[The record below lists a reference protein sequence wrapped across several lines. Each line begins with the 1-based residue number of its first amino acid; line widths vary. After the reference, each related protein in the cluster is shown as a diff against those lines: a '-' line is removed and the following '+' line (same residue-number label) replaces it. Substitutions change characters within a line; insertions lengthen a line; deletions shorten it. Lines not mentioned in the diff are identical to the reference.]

1 MYKYCKVV
9 YSRIYFFNF
18 CFVALSL
25 ISFNSLNAQTD
36 QFAKIGAQKYALQK
50 NLLIEPPPPVLT
62 NKVLPGGLMQG
73 DAFKYNHQIS
83 TKEELQ
89 LELDSIRKHYS
100 GFLKS
105 FSPLQ
110 KSLRRQ
116 IPIETMNWRI
126 GTIDDQQN
134 FKNTLEGKGDWQE
147 VKMPHYGPPVGH
159 AVTYYT
165 KEIILNEDMLSLGSL
180 FTCFKGVDYKAEV
193 YFNNVFVGKHEGFFA
208 PFEFDVIKYAHK
220 GKNTLLVKVI
230 NEPTTTGSVDDKGIH
245 TVGNKIY
252 AAGGLGYDE
261 PIEGWHIC
269 PPAMGIYQDCYL
281 EARATLFVSDVF
293 VRPMTQDS
301 KAEVWL
307 EIFNTENNQKNI
319 SIDLSLYGENFKAT
333 LFENKNYLAS
343 TTHIPGIG
351 DLVKPTDWQTKSLPM
366 QYGVNYIKIPI
377 SIPDFKWWETNTPWL
392 YNLQIKLSEANN
404 REVDRV
410 NKNFGM
416 RSFQMDTVN
425 IPKGKMFLNG
435 KPIRLRGANSMG
447 FEQNDV
453 KNKNWN
459 QLIDDILLAK
469 LANMNFLRFTQRP
482 VQSEVYDYCD
492 KLGMLNQTDL
502 PLFGALRVNQFTE
515 AVKQAEEMER
525 LVRSHPST
533 VVVTYMN
540 ERFPNAEGSPQ
551 RSFDNSASIYKVFAA
566 MDQAVLLSNPD
577 RVIKAGDGDYDPPS
591 PGLPDAHCYNTWYN
605 GHALDLGKFYKGYWQ
620 LIKPNWLYGCG
631 EFGAEGLDPL
641 NTMLKYYPKTWLPQN
656 DTENKVWTANKIS
669 KSQTNTFHYMWY
681 PTQVGLENWIN
692 ESQNF
697 QAWAMKL
704 VAESFRRD
712 YRNVSAAVHL
722 FIDAWPAGWMK
733 AIMDVDRQPKKAFFS
748 YRNALAPLL
757 PSIRSDRNSFTA
769 GDTAKLEAWISNDQ
783 NSIPIN
789 HTVQYEVFI
798 NGKAVVRQSAK
809 ADILSN
815 APQFQGFIKFI
826 VPNVLTRTT
835 ANIKL
840 GVFNDKGICI
850 EHNTLELQIF
860 PAIKKS
866 TQQLFVLGTEQSKA
880 NKIAAD
886 LNYTIASVMNN
897 AQVLIVDGPAEYEK
911 NKTEI
916 NAFVKN
922 GGKAILNEWPNGD
935 YEIESNKFN
944 IQSTIMGNYYFA
956 NISNEVLSSSTLKP
970 KDFFMWY
977 DKSKDYI
984 QPILYSVIKAPNFKP
999 LATSGLCNFAG
1010 EDPAGYLA
1018 TGSFKYGKGQFI
1030 VNTIS
1035 LAGRIKEN
1043 PAGVEFL
1050 KTILKK

>member
-1 MYKYCKVV
+1 
-9 YSRIYFFNF
+9 
-18 CFVALSL
+18 
-25 ISFNSLNAQTD
+25 
-36 QFAKIGAQKYALQK
+36 
-50 NLLIEPPPPVLT
+50 
-62 NKVLPGGLMQG
+62 
-73 DAFKYNHQIS
+73 
-83 TKEELQ
+83 
-89 LELDSIRKHYS
+89 
-100 GFLKS
+100 
-105 FSPLQ
+105 
-110 KSLRRQ
+110 
-116 IPIETMNWRI
+116 
-126 GTIDDQQN
+126 
-134 FKNTLEGKGDWQE
+134 
-147 VKMPHYGPPVGH
+147 
-159 AVTYYT
+159 
-165 KEIILNEDMLSLGSL
+165 
-180 FTCFKGVDYKAEV
+180 
-193 YFNNVFVGKHEGFFA
+193 
-208 PFEFDVIKYAHK
+208 
-220 GKNTLLVKVI
+220 
-230 NEPTTTGSVDDKGIH
+230 
-245 TVGNKIY
+245 
-252 AAGGLGYDE
+252 
-261 PIEGWHIC
+261 
-269 PPAMGIYQDCYL
+269 
-281 EARATLFVSDVF
+281 
-293 VRPMTQDS
+293 
-301 KAEVWL
+301 
-307 EIFNTENNQKNI
+307 
-319 SIDLSLYGENFKAT
+319 
-333 LFENKNYLAS
+333 
-343 TTHIPGIG
+343 
-351 DLVKPTDWQTKSLPM
+351 
-366 QYGVNYIKIPI
+366 
-377 SIPDFKWWETNTPWL
+377 
-392 YNLQIKLSEANN
+392 
-404 REVDRV
+404 
-410 NKNFGM
+410 
-416 RSFQMDTVN
+416 MDTVN

-453 KNKNWN
+453 KKKNWN

-502 PLFGALRVNQFTE
+502 PLFGGLRVNQFTE

-551 RSFDNSASIYKVFAA
+551 RSFDNSEAIYKVFAA

-631 EFGAEGLDPL
+631 EFGAEGLDPIS
-641 NTMLKYYPKTWLPQN
+641 TMLKYYPKTWLPQN
-656 DTENKVWTANKIS
+656 DTENKSWTANKIS

-681 PTQVGLENWIN
+681 PTQVGIENWIN

-712 YRNVSAAVHL
+712 NRNVSAAVHL

-757 PSIRSDRNSFTA
+757 PSIRSDRNSFMA

-783 NSIPIN
+783 NTLPLNYTIK
-789 HTVQYEVFI
+789 YEVMV
-798 NGKAVVRQSAK
+798 NGKAVVRQIEK
-809 ADILSN
+809 AEILSN
-815 APQFQGFIKFI
+815 SAQFQGFIKFV
-826 VPNVLTRTT
+826 VPEVINRTV
-835 ANIKL
+835 AHIKL
-840 GVFNDKGICI
+840 GVFNDKGICV
-850 EHNTLELQIF
+850 EHNTMDLELF
-860 PAIKKS
+860 PSAKKYNN
-866 TQQLFVLGTEQSKA
+866 QLFVLGGTSSKSRQMA
-880 NKIAAD
+880 VD
-886 LNYTIASVMNN
+886 LNAVIVASMNK
-897 AQVLIVDGPAEYEK
+897 AKVLIIDGPVEYEK

-956 NISNEVLSSSTLKP
+956 NISNEVLASSTLKP

-984 QPILYSVIKAPNFKP
+984 QPILYSVIKAPKFKP
-999 LATSGLCNFAG
+999 LATSGLCNFGG

-1018 TGSFKYGKGQFI
+1018 TGSFNYGKGQFI
-1030 VNTIS
+1030 VNTIN

-1043 PAGVEFL
+1043 PAGMEFL
-1050 KTILKK
+1050 KTILKN

>member
-1 MYKYCKVV
+1 
-9 YSRIYFFNF
+9 
-18 CFVALSL
+18 
-25 ISFNSLNAQTD
+25 
-36 QFAKIGAQKYALQK
+36 
-50 NLLIEPPPPVLT
+50 
-62 NKVLPGGLMQG
+62 
-73 DAFKYNHQIS
+73 
-83 TKEELQ
+83 
-89 LELDSIRKHYS
+89 
-100 GFLKS
+100 
-105 FSPLQ
+105 
-110 KSLRRQ
+110 
-116 IPIETMNWRI
+116 
-126 GTIDDQQN
+126 
-134 FKNTLEGKGDWQE
+134 
-147 VKMPHYGPPVGH
+147 
-159 AVTYYT
+159 
-165 KEIILNEDMLSLGSL
+165 
-180 FTCFKGVDYKAEV
+180 
-193 YFNNVFVGKHEGFFA
+193 
-208 PFEFDVIKYAHK
+208 
-220 GKNTLLVKVI
+220 
-230 NEPTTTGSVDDKGIH
+230 
-245 TVGNKIY
+245 
-252 AAGGLGYDE
+252 
-261 PIEGWHIC
+261 
-269 PPAMGIYQDCYL
+269 
-281 EARATLFVSDVF
+281 
-293 VRPMTQDS
+293 
-301 KAEVWL
+301 
-307 EIFNTENNQKNI
+307 
-319 SIDLSLYGENFKAT
+319 
-333 LFENKNYLAS
+333 
-343 TTHIPGIG
+343 
-351 DLVKPTDWQTKSLPM
+351 
-366 QYGVNYIKIPI
+366 
-377 SIPDFKWWETNTPWL
+377 
-392 YNLQIKLSEANN
+392 
-404 REVDRV
+404 
-410 NKNFGM
+410 
-416 RSFQMDTVN
+416 
-425 IPKGKMFLNG
+425 
-435 KPIRLRGANSMG
+435 
-447 FEQNDV
+447 
-453 KNKNWN
+453 
-459 QLIDDILLAK
+459 
-469 LANMNFLRFTQRP
+469 
-482 VQSEVYDYCD
+482 
-492 KLGMLNQTDL
+492 
-502 PLFGALRVNQFTE
+502 
-515 AVKQAEEMER
+515 
-525 LVRSHPST
+525 
-533 VVVTYMN
+533 
-540 ERFPNAEGSPQ
+540 
-551 RSFDNSASIYKVFAA
+551 
-566 MDQAVLLSNPD
+566 
-577 RVIKAGDGDYDPPS
+577 
-591 PGLPDAHCYNTWYN
+591 
-605 GHALDLGKFYKGYWQ
+605 
-620 LIKPNWLYGCG
+620 
-631 EFGAEGLDPL
+631 
-641 NTMLKYYPKTWLPQN
+641 MLKYYPKTWLPQN
-656 DTENKVWTANKIS
+656 DNENKVWTANKIS

-692 ESQNF
+692 ESQEF

-789 HTVQYEVFI
+789 YTVQYEVFI

-866 TQQLFVLGTEQSKA
+866 TQQLYVLGTEQSKA
-880 NKIAAD
+880 KKIATD
-886 LNYTIASVMNN
+886 FSYTIASVMNN
-897 AQVLIVDGPAEYEK
+897 AQVVIVDGPADYEK

-956 NISNEVLSSSTLKP
+956 NISNEVLASSTLKP

-1043 PAGVEFL
+1043 PAGIEFL

>member
-1 MYKYCKVV
+1 MRYWLTILKSKLLC
-9 YSRIYFFNF
+9 
-18 CFVALSL
+18 CL
-25 ISFNSLNAQTD
+25 IIGLLIFLNSINAQVD
-36 QFAKIGAQKYALQK
+36 QFAKIGAQKYVLQK
-50 NLLIEPPPPVLT
+50 DLLVEPGPPILKNKMLPIGIASAQAIE
-62 NKVLPGGLMQG
+62 
-73 DAFKYNHQIS
+73 YNHQIS
-83 TKEELQ
+83 TKQELQ
-89 LELDSIRKHYS
+89 LELDSIKKHYA

-105 FSPLQ
+105 FSPIQ
-110 KSLRRQ
+110 KNIRQ
-116 IPIETMNWRI
+116 KLPIETMQWRI
-126 GTIDDQQN
+126 ETIQDQQN

-147 VKMPHYGPPVGH
+147 VNMPHYGPPIGH
-159 AVTYYT
+159 AVTYYS
-165 KEIILNEDMLSLGSL
+165 KEIILNEDILSLGSL

-193 YFNNVFVGKHEGFFA
+193 YFNNVFIGKHEGFFA

-230 NEPTTTGSVDDKGIH
+230 NEPTTTGSVDENGVH

-261 PIEGWHIC
+261 PKEGWHIC

-281 EARATLFVSDVF
+281 EARSTLFLSDIF
-293 VRPMTQDS
+293 VRPITNES

-307 EIFNTENNQKNI
+307 EIFNTEKEQKNI
-319 SIDLSLYGENFKAT
+319 SINLSLFGENFKAT
-333 LFENKNYLAS
+333 IFENQTYLAS

-377 SIPDFKWWETNTPWL
+377 SIPDFKWWEPNTPWL
-392 YNLQIKLSEANN
+392 YNLQVNLLDATHKLT
-404 REVDRV
+404 DQL

-416 RSFQMDTVN
+416 RSFEMDTVN

-453 KNKNWN
+453 KNKNWS

-502 PLFGALRVNQFTE
+502 PLFGGLRVNQFTE

-551 RSFDNSASIYKVFAA
+551 RSFDNSAAIYKVFSA

-620 LIKPNWLYGCG
+620 LIKPNWMYGCG

-641 NTMLKYYPKTWLPQN
+641 NTMMKYYPKEWLPQN
-656 DTENKVWTANKIS
+656 DDENKVWTANKIS

-692 ESQNF
+692 ESQDF

-712 YRNVSAAVHL
+712 NRNVSAAVHL

-733 AIMDVDRQPKKAFFS
+733 AIMDVDRQPKKAFFA

-757 PSIRSDRNSFTA
+757 PTIRSDRNSFMA
-769 GDTAKLEAWISNDQ
+769 GDTAQLEAWISNDQ
-783 NSIPIN
+783 NNIPLN
-789 HTVQYEVFI
+789 HTIQYEVFI
-798 NGKAVVRQSAK
+798 NGKTIVRQMVK

-815 APQFQGFIKFI
+815 ASQFQGFIKFV
-826 VPNVLTRTT
+826 VPEVASRTI
-835 ANIKL
+835 AKVKL
-840 GVFNDKGICI
+840 GVFDEKGICI
-850 EHNTLELQIF
+850 EHNSLDLEVF
-860 PAIKKS
+860 PFIKKS
-866 TQQLFVLGTEQSKA
+866 TQKLFVLGDKLSKA
-880 NKIAAD
+880 N
-886 LNYTIASVMNN
+886 TIATDFQFTNASDINN
-897 AQVLIVDGPAEYEK
+897 AQVLIVDGPKEYAQYK
-911 NKTEI
+911 NEI
-916 NAFVKN
+916 KLFVQK

-935 YEIESNKFN
+935 YEVEGNKFN
-944 IQSTIMGNYYFA
+944 
-956 NISNEVLSSSTLKP
+956 
-970 KDFFMWY
+970 
-977 DKSKDYI
+977 
-984 QPILYSVIKAPNFKP
+984 
-999 LATSGLCNFAG
+999 
-1010 EDPAGYLA
+1010 
-1018 TGSFKYGKGQFI
+1018 
-1030 VNTIS
+1030 
-1035 LAGRIKEN
+1035 
-1043 PAGVEFL
+1043 
-1050 KTILKK
+1050 